1 MVADD
6 DADQFELTPED
17 VNSFLVSQFPGNST
31 RCTGIGQRWSTA
43 ELAPTAQSLRPGG
56 IISGP
61 TVFGLCDAVL
71 YYACFSVVGLEPMV
85 LTSEMSIRF
94 LRPAI
99 GEHLFGRADINSIGK
114 RSIVGT
120 ITAWT
125 DDPTRPVAVAQGT
138 YIRPPEGRWV
148 NAAS

>member
-1 MVADD
+1 MADASSGD
-6 DADQFELTPED
+6 RFELTAEA
-17 VNSFLVSQFPGNST
+17 VNEFLISHFPGNST
-31 RCTGIGQRWSTA
+31 TCTGIGPNWATA
-43 ELAPTAQSLRPGG
+43 AMTPTALSLRPGG

-61 TVFGLCDAVL
+61 TVFGLCDAAL
-71 YYACFSVVGLEPMV
+71 YYACFSVVGLEAMV

-99 GEHLFGRADINSIGK
+99 GGQVHGRADINSVGT

-125 DDPTRPVAVAQGT
+125 NDQTRPIAVAQGT
-138 YIRPPEGRWV
+138 YIRPPEGRWSS
-148 NAAS
+148 AA